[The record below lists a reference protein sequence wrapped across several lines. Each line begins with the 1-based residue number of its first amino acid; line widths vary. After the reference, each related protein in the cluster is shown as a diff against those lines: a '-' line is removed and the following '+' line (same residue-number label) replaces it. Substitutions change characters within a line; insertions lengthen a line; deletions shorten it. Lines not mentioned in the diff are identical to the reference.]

1 MRAVVVSGGVLVDT
15 PRVRRVLDNAEML
28 ICADRGAVTL
38 LELGYTPTIVI
49 GDMDSIDPA
58 VLEAGKLPLLT
69 FARRKDQT
77 DTELALDYA
86 IAHGAMQITILA
98 ALGGQRFDHALAN
111 VLLLSRPDLAAC
123 NLTLLDGMRVVELA
137 RPERP
142 VELAGEPGDYV
153 SLVPLDTHVEGV
165 TTEGLEY
172 PLQEAALTRGSTFS
186 ISNEL
191 MSRSARISVSAG
203 LLVVIHEFGARR

>member
-1 MRAVVVSGGVLVDT
+1 MRAVVVSGGALLDT
-15 PRVRRVLDNAEML
+15 PRVRRVLDQAELL

-38 LELGYTPTIVI
+38 LELGYTPTIVL

-58 VLEAGKLPLLT
+58 VLVTGKLQLLT
-69 FARRKDQT
+69 FERRKDQT

-86 IAHGAMQITILA
+86 LEHGATQITILA

-111 VLLLSRPDLAAC
+111 VLLLARPDLAAVS
-123 NLTLLDGMRVVELA
+123 LTLLDGARVVERA
-137 RPERP
+137 HPARP

-153 SLVPLDTHVEGV
+153 SLVPLDPYVEGV
-165 TTEGLEY
+165 TTAGLEY
-172 PLQEAALTRGSTFS
+172 PLQQATLTRGSTYS

-191 MSRSARISVSAG
+191 VNRSARISVTQG
-203 LLVVIHEFGARR
+203 LLVVIHEFGGRD